1 MGNCG
6 TRFRQK
12 PLKDPAM
19 THNQWA
25 LFILL
30 QELLDN
36 PALTHKEVFRRL
48 SQAGLQDLISPDRHG
63 P

>member
-1 MGNCG
+1 
-6 TRFRQK
+6 
-12 PLKDPAM
+12 M

-36 PALTHKEVFRRL
+36 PALAHKEVFRRL